1 HAHPSAVTGFDETKA
16 NLVNWQGNTA
26 QYLKTNAGL
35 IETFTIHAPT
45 GWRSGELVQQ
55 GQWGLP
61 IIVRQYQ
68 YTLFAPASS
77 SSSSSSSSG
86 STSAFPS
93 SPIYLLTKFIEY
105 PDDGSTGSSS
115 SSSSSNSSGPASG
128 TANGNTRQIITSY
141 GYTFYPGTSRIQQ
154 KTTIWP
160 VIPTSQNGSGVAA
173 QKLEYFDSYGN
184 LIWSMDERGF

>member
-1 HAHPSAVTGFDETKA
+1 M
-16 NLVNWQGNTA
+16 LRI
-26 QYLKTNAGL
+26 GL
-35 IETFTIHAPT
+35 
-45 GWRSGELVQQ
+45 
-55 GQWGLP
+55 
-61 IIVRQYQ
+61 
-68 YTLFAPASS
+68 
-77 SSSSSSSSG
+77 
-86 STSAFPS
+86 AFPS

-173 QKLEYFDSYGN
+173 QKLEYFESYGK
-184 LIWSMDERGF
+184 LIWAMDERGFITGFTVDIPTGALVQRIDDVDTTQVNAPAGWTTPARGRR